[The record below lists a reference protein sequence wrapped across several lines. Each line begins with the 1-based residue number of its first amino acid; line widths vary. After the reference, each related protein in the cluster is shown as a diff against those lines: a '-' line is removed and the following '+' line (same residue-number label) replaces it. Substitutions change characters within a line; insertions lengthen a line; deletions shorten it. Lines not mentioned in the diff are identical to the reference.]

1 MLPFLQAMT
10 WLDVVVALVDIFLVS
25 YLVYRLFLLIRGT
38 RAIPLLNGVALLVL
52 ATAISRL
59 LKLDTLHWILQYAQ
73 LGLVVGLPIVFQP
86 ELRRALEQV
95 GRGRLLARSLRG
107 MHEGDPA
114 AIIDAVVSAA
124 VNLSRNR
131 TGALIVLERETGLN
145 DIAETGIP
153 LDSLV
158 SMELLVNLFVP
169 STPLHDGAVIVRG
182 DRIVAAG
189 CFLPLTEMRDLDS
202 QIGTRHRAAL
212 GISEQ
217 SDAVTVV
224 VSEETGGISIAHGG
238 KLIRQL
244 DDVKLRHMLTT
255 MLNGET
261 PPVGFNLFRQR
272 SVSG

>member
-1 MLPFLQAMT
+1 
-10 WLDVVVALVDIFLVS
+10 
-25 YLVYRLFLLIRGT
+25 
-38 RAIPLLNGVALLVL
+38 
-52 ATAISRL
+52 
-59 LKLDTLHWILQYAQ
+59 
-73 LGLVVGLPIVFQP
+73 
-86 ELRRALEQV
+86 
-95 GRGRLLARSLRG
+95 
-107 MHEGDPA
+107 
-114 AIIDAVVSAA
+114 
-124 VNLSRNR
+124 
-131 TGALIVLERETGLN
+131 
-145 DIAETGIP
+145 
-153 LDSLV
+153 

-189 CFLPLTEMRDLDS
+189 CFLPLTELRDLDS

-224 VSEETGGISIAHGG
+224 VCEETGGIAIAHGG

>member
-189 CFLPLTEMRDLDS
+189 CFLPLTELRDLDS

>member
-1 MLPFLQAMT
+1 MLSFLQAMT
-10 WLDVVVALVDIFLVS
+10 WLDFLVAVVDILLVS
-25 YLVYRLFLLIRGT
+25 YLIYRLFLLIRGT
-38 RAIPLLNGVALLVL
+38 RAVPLLNGVALLLL
-52 ATAISRL
+52 ATAASRL
-59 LKLDTLHWILQYAQ
+59 LQLDTLHWILQYAQ

-95 GRGRLLARSLRG
+95 GRGSLLARPLRPD
-107 MHEGDPA
+107 EVDPSA
-114 AIIDAVVSAA
+114 VIDAVVSAA
-124 VNLSRNR
+124 VTLSRNR

-158 SMELLVNLFVP
+158 STELLVNLFVP
-169 STPLHDGAVIVRG
+169 STPLHDGAVIIRG

-189 CFLPLTEMRDLDS
+189 CFLPLTEARDLDS
-202 QIGTRHRAAL
+202 QIGSRHRAAL

-224 VSEETGGISIAHGG
+224 VSEETGAISIAHNG

-255 MLNGET
+255 MLGPER
-261 PPVGFNLFRQR
+261 PPVTFNLFRQR